1 MDQHTIAT
9 LFNDTLQDIFLYL
22 EPKDV
27 YKASQVCQQWQTAVI
42 GGGGEVKEMNI
53 LWYRLFVRDLA
64 QHLSEETMNDLIQDS
79 RKLSNGTELNKGQLQ
94 RMRRN
99 KKHKKKSMKKDENCE
114 SFHHQFRVNELVRYW
129 ERMYWYHLEKMNR
142 NADLKQKLTE
152 LQKDACC
159 SYLCPPNWHRIVP
172 TFCYWRRT
180 GTGSECCDLQF
191 EETVEDGVTKHTV
204 HCTKCKVAMSTTEL
218 DISKKNYSDFYGQ
231 HRAKF
236 YPLKLLPIS
245 VFNYD
250 TLDGEI
256 HPIARG
262 QNIDQLARKVSGS
275 RRFLLWEDQYDE

>member
-1 MDQHTIAT
+1 
-9 LFNDTLQDIFLYL
+9 
-22 EPKDV
+22 
-27 YKASQVCQQWQTAVI
+27 
-42 GGGGEVKEMNI
+42 
-53 LWYRLFVRDLA
+53 
-64 QHLSEETMNDLIQDS
+64 
-79 RKLSNGTELNKGQLQ
+79 
-94 RMRRN
+94 
-99 KKHKKKSMKKDENCE
+99 MKKDENCE

-152 LQKDACC
+152 LQKDACSSYYC
-159 SYLCPPNWHRIVP
+159 SSPNWHRMVP

-180 GTGSECCDLQF
+180 GTGSEYCDLQF
-191 EETVEDGVTKHTV
+191 EETVEDGVTNHTV
-204 HCTKCKVAMSTTEL
+204 HCTKCKAAMSTTEL

-262 QNIDQLARKVSGS
+262 QNTDQLARKVSGS
-275 RRFLLWEDQYDE
+275 RRFVLWEDQYDE